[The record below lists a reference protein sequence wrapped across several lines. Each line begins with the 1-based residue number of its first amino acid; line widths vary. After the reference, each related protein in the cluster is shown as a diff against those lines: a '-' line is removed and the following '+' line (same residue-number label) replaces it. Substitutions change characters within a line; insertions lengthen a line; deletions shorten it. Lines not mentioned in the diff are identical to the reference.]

1 MRLHYPS
8 KIKFDQTILNH
19 TVLYIYYQVLLFIL
33 ALLMAMHQRTMIFF
47 NKKTITMNNDDYSMS
62 T

>member
-1 MRLHYPS
+1 MRLHYHS
-8 KIKFDQTILNH
+8 EIKFDQTILNH
-19 TVLYIYYQVLLFIL
+19 TVLYIYYQVLLFIR

-47 NKKTITMNNDDYSMS
+47 KKTITMNNDDYSIS